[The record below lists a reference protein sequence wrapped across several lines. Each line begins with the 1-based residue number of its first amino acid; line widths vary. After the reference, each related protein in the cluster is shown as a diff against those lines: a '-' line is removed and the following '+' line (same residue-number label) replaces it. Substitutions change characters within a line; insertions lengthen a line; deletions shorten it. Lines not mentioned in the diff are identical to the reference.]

1 MGQTWVGVSRA
12 SLTDLK
18 CAVLHTAACERNSQA
33 CHQPQQGSVSICSP
47 YWRTRRVH
55 RPQDALP
62 HQLPLWGCLFFMCEQ
77 PAPGL
82 WVLLRGIQRKKT
94 HCTHPV
100 PICADPLRPWLQEP
114 GSQDLGT
121 FESRICG
128 FKVCPGKN
136 VLCPAAR
143 MRRLRRHW
151 TSAAGDTGTHTWV
164 LHPGPAATVCCTS
177 MFIHYPTSPH
187 SRLRCDSP
195 DPLVCVSAATFCDVG
210 RPGRLRR

>member
-1 MGQTWVGVSRA
+1 MLFFTQQLAKGTAKHATSPSRA
-12 SLTDLK
+12 QSASAPHTGELGGYTGLRMLYLT
-18 CAVLHTAACERNSQA
+18 
-33 CHQPQQGSVSICSP
+33 G
-47 YWRTRRVH
+47 
-55 RPQDALP
+55 
-62 HQLPLWGCLFFMCEQ
+62 LPLWGCLFFMCEQ

-82 WVLLRGIQRKKT
+82 WVLLREIQRKKT
-94 HCTHPV
+94 HWTHPV

-128 FKVCPGKN
+128 FKVCPGKK

-164 LHPGPAATVCCTS
+164 LHPGPAATACCTS
-177 MFIHYPTSPH
+177 MFIHCPTSPH
-187 SRLRCDSP
+187 SLLLCDSP
-195 DPLVCVSAATFCDVG
+195 GPSGVCIHSH
-210 RPGRLRR
+210 LL